1 MTPAPDPGGMADE
14 SGDEETTDGPDA
26 GADTVPTVD
35 LDLYQL
41 SVSVSG
47 QAEDE
52 LDEVEET
59 ARRLMEYLVDQSARL
74 EERPENRGLG

>member
-1 MTPAPDPGGMADE
+1 MADE
-14 SGDEETTDGPDA
+14 PGGEAANRPDDDGNGDGGTP
-26 GADTVPTVD
+26 TVPTVD

-52 LDEVEET
+52 LTDVEET
-59 ARRLMEYLVDQSARL
+59 ARRLMEYLVDQAERL
-74 EERPENRGLG
+74 EERPDERGLG

>member
-1 MTPAPDPGGMADE
+1 MADE
-14 SGDEETTDGPDA
+14 SPGDESDDRPDDA
-26 GADTVPTVD
+26 GTPTVPAVD

-52 LDEVEET
+52 LEDVEAT
-59 ARRLMEYLVDQSARL
+59 ARRLMEYLVDQSERL
-74 EERPENRGLG
+74 EERPDERGLG